1 MKIQLSIALDTNPR
15 TRPILDGT
23 VQPDGIDLVPTALHP
38 ADMFWRQLKFA
49 EFDVS
54 EMSFSSLIK
63 AVAAGDDRFVGIP
76 VFTTHHFFQNWILVR
91 RDAGI
96 EAPAD
101 MAGKRVGVPEFQ
113 QTAAVW
119 SRGILKHEFGVEQTE
134 MEYWMERLP
143 GQSHGGATGFT
154 PPPGVVVNQIPA
166 ETNIGEMMLAGALD
180 ATLLFIRTANLID
193 RSTVDL
199 YERPEIEPLF
209 RDPAAEGLRYYRKTG
224 IYPINHGLV
233 IRRAVAEKHPWAVLN
248 IYQAFVRANALAD
261 QRRLEHIEY
270 YRAAGLISEDA
281 HAALVE
287 PLVRHGIKANR
298 QTLETIA
305 QYSAE
310 QGLTPRRIA
319 LDEVFAAS
327 TLDQ

>member
-23 VQPDGIDLVPTALHP
+23 VQPDGIDLVPTPLHP

-91 RDAGI
+91 RDAEI
-96 EAPAD
+96 DTPAD
-101 MAGKRVGVPEFQ
+101 LAGKRVGVPEFQ

-119 SRGILKHEFGVEQTE
+119 SRGILKHEFGVDQTE

-143 GQSHGGATGFT
+143 AQSHGGATGFA
-154 PPPGVVVNQIPA
+154 PPPGVTVNQVPA
-166 ETNIGEMMLAGALD
+166 ETNIGEMMMAGTLD
-180 ATLLFIRTANLID
+180 ATLLFIRSANLID

-199 YERPEIEPLF
+199 YEQPEIEPLF
-209 RDPAAEGLRYYRKTG
+209 RDPAGEGLRYYRKTG
-224 IYPINHGLV
+224 IYPINHAVV
-233 IRRAVAEKHPWAVLN
+233 IKREVAEKHPWAVLN

-261 QRRLEHIEY
+261 QRRMEHIEY
-270 YRAAGLISEDA
+270 YRASGLISEDA
-281 HAALVE
+281 HAALGE

-298 QTLETIA
+298 QTLETVT
-305 QYSAE
+305 QYSNE

-319 LDEVFAAS
+319 LDEVFAKS